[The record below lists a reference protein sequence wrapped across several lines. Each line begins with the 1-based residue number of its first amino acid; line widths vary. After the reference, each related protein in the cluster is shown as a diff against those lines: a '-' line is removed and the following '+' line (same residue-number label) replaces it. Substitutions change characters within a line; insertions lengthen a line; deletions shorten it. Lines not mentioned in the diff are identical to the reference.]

1 MPAGRQAPTGTSTPA
16 DRFART
22 VTDAPCG
29 SDGRTIAPF
38 AVVTRRRLG
47 TSELIITTLGLGT
60 WAIGG
65 GDWILGWGPQNDAD
79 SIATIRRAVES
90 GINWLDTAGVYGL
103 GRAETVIGRAL
114 HDLYRAER
122 PYIFTTCGLTWDELG
137 NVVHDL
143 RPESIRRQAEASLRR
158 LDVDCIDLYQL
169 GWPTWPE
176 SSAPRRE
183 EELEDA
189 WDTLNSLQREGKVRF
204 IGASN
209 CDDAR
214 LARLQQIAPVTS
226 LQAPYSLLQREIEDR
241 TLPFCVHQDIG
252 VIAYSPM
259 QSGLLSGA
267 MTPDRIDLLP
277 HNDWRRW
284 NTRFQEPM
292 LSRALELVNR
302 LRRVGDQYARSPG
315 EVAIA
320 WTLRHRA
327 VTAAIVGA
335 RRARQVDELV
345 GAAAFTLDANDINEL
360 EHTAA
365 ERG

>member
-1 MPAGRQAPTGTSTPA
+1 
-16 DRFART
+16 
-22 VTDAPCG
+22 
-29 SDGRTIAPF
+29 
-38 AVVTRRRLG
+38 VTRRRLG
-47 TSELIITTLGLGT
+47 TSELIITPLGLGT

-90 GINWLDTAGVYGL
+90 GINWVDTAGVYGL
-103 GRAETVIGRAL
+103 GRAETIVGRTL
-114 HDLYRAER
+114 HNLPRDER
-122 PYIFTTCGLTWDELG
+122 PYIFTTCGLVWDELG
-137 NVVHDL
+137 NVMHDL
-143 RPESIRRQAEASLRR
+143 KPESIRWQAEASLRR
-158 LDVDCIDLYQL
+158 LNVDCIDLYQL

-176 SSAPRRE
+176 RSAARRDDG
-183 EELEDA
+183 LEDA
-189 WDTLNSLQREGKVRF
+189 WDTMNSLQREGKVRF

-226 LQAPYSLLQREIEDR
+226 LQAPYSLLQREIEHR

-267 MTPDRIDLLP
+267 MTPERINLLP

-284 NTRFQEPM
+284 NSRFHEPM

-302 LRRVGDQYARSPG
+302 LRHVGARSARTPAQ
-315 EVAIA
+315 VAIA
-320 WTLRHRA
+320 WTLRNRA

-335 RRARQVDELV
+335 RRPRQVDEVV
-345 GAAAFTLDANDINEL
+345 GAASFQLDADDIHEL
-360 EHTAA
+360 ESTTA
-365 ERG
+365 ERS